1 MKNNKIV
8 KIYIDK
14 LVHGGQGIGNNEN
27 GKKCFVWGALP
38 GETVEAVITK
48 SRKDYLEGLVESVI
62 EPSQDRIEPKEPEI
76 YLSTS
81 PWQVINYQK
90 EAEYK
95 QTILEESFCRKGLII
110 DWQDFYQDA
119 REYGYRNK
127 MEYNFW
133 FDKDTAKVDLALHKR
148 GSHLKIPVKSSL
160 LASDSINTVSQE
172 LIELIN
178 EKNIEGRQLKSVILR
193 SSKEGKVGISLFVKD
208 KTITKKF
215 AEFSLANSIFE
226 IVYSDPKSPASVA
239 TEVLFSDG
247 NLLVDPL
254 NGTDFKYSTRSF
266 FQVNLPVYEQTLLK
280 IKNYLSSTPKKTV
293 IDLYSGVGSIGL
305 TVVGNSEQLIMVETD
320 AEASAQAKENIKST
334 KYQRMITAS
343 AEESLSYITGKESV
357 IVDPP
362 RAGLHSKVRSRLI
375 EVKPKEIIYLS
386 CNPST
391 QARDVKELID
401 AGYKIISAQGFNFF
415 PRTPHIESLIILSH
429 D

>member
-14 LVHGGQGIGNNEN
+14 LVHGGQGIGIYEN

-81 PWQVINYQK
+81 PWQIVNYLK
-90 EAEYK
+90 EAVYK
-95 QTILEESFCRKGLII
+95 QKILEESFGREGLVI

-133 FDKDTAKVDLALHKR
+133 FDKDTSRVSLALHKR
-148 GSHLKIPVKSSL
+148 GSHLKIPVNGSL
-160 LASDSINTVSQE
+160 LASDRINTVSQE
-172 LIELIN
+172 LIEFIN
-178 EKNIEGRQLKSVILR
+178 EKNIEGRQLKSVIIR
-193 SSKEGKVGISLFVKD
+193 SCASGYVGLSVFVKD
-208 KTITKKF
+208 KKIVDLF
-215 AEFSLANSIFE
+215 DDFSIENSGLE
-226 IVYSDPKSPASVA
+226 IIYSDPKSPASVA
-239 TEVLFSDG
+239 TE
-247 NLLVDPL
+247 LLYSNQDLLTDHL
-254 NGTDFKYSTRSF
+254 NGIDFKYSTRSF
-266 FQVNLPVYEQTLLK
+266 FQVNLPVYEQVLGK
-280 IKNYLSSTPKKTV
+280 IKKYLSSISRNTV

-305 TVVGNSEQLIMVETD
+305 TVVGNNEQLIMIETD
-320 AEASAQAKENIKST
+320 AEASAQAQENIKST

-343 AEESLSYITGKESV
+343 AEESISYITGKETI

-401 AGYKIISAQGFNFF
+401 AGYKITSAQGFNFF

-429 D
+429 N

>member
-1 MKNNKIV
+1 LKNNKIV

-14 LVHGGQGIGNNEN
+14 LVHGGQGIGIYEN

-81 PWQVINYQK
+81 PWQIVNYLK
-90 EAEYK
+90 EAVYK
-95 QTILEESFCRKGLII
+95 QKILEESFGREGLVI

-133 FDKDTAKVDLALHKR
+133 FDKDTSRVSLALHKR
-148 GSHLKIPVKSSL
+148 GSHLKIPVNGSL
-160 LASDSINTVSQE
+160 LASDRINTVSQE
-172 LIELIN
+172 LIEFIN
-178 EKNIEGRQLKSVILR
+178 EKNIEGRQLKSVIIR
-193 SSKEGKVGISLFVKD
+193 SCASGYVGLSVFVKD
-208 KTITKKF
+208 KKIVDLF
-215 AEFSLANSIFE
+215 DDFSIENSGLE
-226 IVYSDPKSPASVA
+226 IIYSDPKSPASVA
-239 TEVLFSDG
+239 TE
-247 NLLVDPL
+247 LLYSNQDLLTDHL
-254 NGTDFKYSTRSF
+254 NGIDFKYSTRSF
-266 FQVNLPVYEQTLLK
+266 FQVNLPVYEQVLGK
-280 IKNYLSSTPKKTV
+280 IKKYLSSISRNTV

-305 TVVGNSEQLIMVETD
+305 TVVGNNEQLIMIETD
-320 AEASAQAKENIKST
+320 AEASAQAQENIKST

-343 AEESLSYITGKESV
+343 AEESISYITGKETI

-401 AGYKIISAQGFNFF
+401 AGYKITSAQGFNFF

-429 D
+429 N

>member
-38 GETVEAVITK
+38 GETVEAAITK

-81 PWQVINYQK
+81 PWQIVNYQK
-90 EAEYK
+90 EAVYK
-95 QTILEESFCRKGLII
+95 QTILEESFAREGLII
-110 DWQDFYQDA
+110 DWQDFYQGPQ
-119 REYGYRNK
+119 EYGYRNK

-133 FDKDTAKVDLALHKR
+133 FDKDTSRVSLALHKR
-148 GSHLKIPVKSSL
+148 GSHLKIPVNGSL
-160 LASDSINTVSQE
+160 LASDRINMAGQE
-172 LIELIN
+172 LIEFIN

-193 SSKEGKVGISLFVKD
+193 SSKEGKVGLSLFVKD
-208 KTITKKF
+208 KTITKEF
-215 AEFSLANSIFE
+215 AEFSLPNSIFE

-239 TEVLFSDG
+239 TEVLFNDG
-247 NLLVDPL
+247 NLLVDRL

-280 IKNYLSSTPKKTV
+280 IKNYLSSTSKKTV

-429 D
+429 N